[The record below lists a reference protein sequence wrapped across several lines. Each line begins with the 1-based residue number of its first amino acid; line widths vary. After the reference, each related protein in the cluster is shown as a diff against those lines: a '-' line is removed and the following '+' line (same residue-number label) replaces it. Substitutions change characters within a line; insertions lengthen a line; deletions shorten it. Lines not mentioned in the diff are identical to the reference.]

1 MAYMV
6 LEKEAFAKISIEAN
20 KTIAE
25 ALKKLSGENRTSLL
39 AVKEGEIV
47 GIVTEREIKSRV
59 LNAERDPDQTFVSD
73 VMLDLGDTYIVMPRI
88 PVGDIASPPIV
99 MDVDDLVT
107 EAVPMMRQRDYCA
120 VIVTKKGS
128 PVGLFTFHD
137 LVDKVWGIRKAEET
151 PIGEAMSA
159 LIKVSSSQDIV
170 EATKLMKKNRVIFV
184 AVMYGDDI
192 VGILSSHDLI
202 RYMSRL

>member
-6 LEKEAFAKISIEAN
+6 LEKEAFSKISIEAN

-25 ALKKLSGENRTSLL
+25 ALQKLSNENRTSLL
-39 AVKEGEIV
+39 SVKEGEIV
-47 GIVTEREIKSRV
+47 GIITEREIKSRV

-88 PVGDIASPPIV
+88 PVGDIASSPII

-107 EAVPMMRQRDYCA
+107 EAVPMMRQKDYCA
-120 VIVTKKGS
+120 IIVTKKGK

-151 PIGEAMSA
+151 PIGAAMSA